1 MQSHTVYKC
10 LCGNCSVTYYG
21 KTEHQLNVTS
31 REDIAILH
39 LTGKSRFK
47 PSAVS
52 NHLLLHIHESDFNDF
67 TILCRGNNGFRLLLK
82 EFIISSSESWFYI
95 MVDFVLVKSTKM
107 LMKREITII
116 SFAFVLGMHYLLN
129 FEFFFFF
136 KFIFR
141 LFAFFLIHTDIIH

>member
-10 LCGNCSVTYYG
+10 LCGNWNVTYYG
-21 KTEHQLNVTS
+21 KTEHQLNVTP

-52 NHLLLHIHESDFNDF
+52 NHLLLHNHDSDFNDF
-67 TILCRGNNGFRLLLK
+67 TILRRGNNGFRLLLK
-82 EFIISSSESWFYI
+82 EFIISSSEIWFYN

-107 LMKREITII
+107 LMKREIIII
-116 SFAFVLGMHYLLN
+116 SFVFVLGMHYLLN
-129 FEFFFFF
+129 FEFVFFF

-141 LFAFFLIHTDIIH
+141 LFVFFLIHTDIIY